1 MFRATFAGLRKRAT
15 KEQPPDATAP
25 PVPITE
31 AEPTAPANPL
41 DARFAAAVA
50 TGLWRMRNRMVEP
63 GTDRPLPDL
72 RPLFRHLEATWDALT
87 SAGIEI
93 QSHDG
98 DIADPGLSLS
108 VVAYQPT
115 PGLDRDRIVET
126 IRPTVYLGGRII
138 QQGEV
143 IVGTPQGD
151 S

>member
-1 MFRATFAGLRKRAT
+1 MFFAGLRKRRPKPMPPEPPEPPSPVAT
-15 KEQPPDATAP
+15 DA
-25 PVPITE
+25 
-31 AEPTAPANPL
+31 L
-41 DARFAAAVA
+41 DASVAAAVA

-63 GTDRPLPDL
+63 GTDRPLADL
-72 RPLFRHLEATWDALT
+72 RPLYRHLEATWDALT
-87 SAGIEI
+87 GAGIEI

-126 IRPTVYLGGRII
+126 IRPTVYFGGRII

-143 IVGTPQGD
+143 IVGTPVDGA
-151 S
+151 SAEEAK

>member
-1 MFRATFAGLRKRAT
+1 MFFPGLRKRPS
-15 KEQPPDATAP
+15 KPEPPESP
-25 PVPITE
+25 
-31 AEPTAPANPL
+31 APASVEGPL

-72 RPLFRHLEATWDALT
+72 RPLYRHLEATWDALT

-98 DIADPGLSLS
+98 DLADPGLSLS

-143 IVGTPQGD
+143 IVGTPQED
-151 S
+151 AK

>member
-1 MFRATFAGLRKRAT
+1 VFRKR
-15 KEQPPDATAP
+15 QPVEAP
-25 PVPITE
+25 PTP
-31 AEPTAPANPL
+31 PGPL
-41 DARFAAAVA
+41 DARFAATVA

-63 GTDRPLPDL
+63 GTERPLPEM
-72 RPLFRHLEATWDALT
+72 RQVYRHFEATWDALAG
-87 SAGIEI
+87 AGIEV

-126 IRPTVYLGGRII
+126 IRPTVYLGGQII

-143 IVGTPQGD
+143 IVGTPQED
-151 S
+151 AK